1 LAAFTSPAPCI
12 LDEPNGLI
20 GGKEE
25 GDVAD
30 GINPFEAND
39 YPSGIEKLSVWFPIT
54 GGPPE
59 TELFLTCLY
68 FMFDLDS

>member
-1 LAAFTSPAPCI
+1 MVGFKSHPFLVLS
-12 LDEPNGLI
+12 L
-20 GGKEE
+20 
-25 GDVAD
+25 V
-30 GINPFEAND
+30 INPFEAND

>member
-12 LDEPNGLI
+12 LDEPSGLI

-30 GINPFEAND
+30 GINP
-39 YPSGIEKLSVWFPIT
+39 SGIEKLSVWFPST